1 MGKARRKNGFTL
13 AEMLIVVGI
22 LGILMAFA
30 FIGIT
35 GYLRSM
41 TKLEYDGYAREIF
54 VAAQNHLA
62 VAENQGY
69 YGLTTGGAFGTADE
83 TKQCSP
89 SPELQAAMKKQQEKI
104 ESFRYSYRAW
114 EINGEKGDPPRLKAY
129 SDMAE
134 KEQRFCRQAGARG
147 FSVRIE

>member
-69 YGLTTGGAFGTADE
+69 YGLTEQADAMGGLL
-83 TKQCSP
+83 
-89 SPELQAAMKKQQEKI
+89 ELLKK
-104 ESFRYSYRAW
+104 
-114 EINGEKGDPPRLKAY
+114 
-129 SDMAE
+129 
-134 KEQRFCRQAGARG
+134 
-147 FSVRIE
+147 